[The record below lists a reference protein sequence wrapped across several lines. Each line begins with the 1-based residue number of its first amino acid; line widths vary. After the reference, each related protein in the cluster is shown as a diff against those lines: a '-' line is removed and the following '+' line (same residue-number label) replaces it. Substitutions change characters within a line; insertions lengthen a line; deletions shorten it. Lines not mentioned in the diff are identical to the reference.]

1 MKVFRFLLIL
11 SIVFGIFII
20 PIGCKKDPKPNP
32 EPSPDTTAIIISE
45 LTKVIDSETRNAI
58 SNLDT
63 TDFTFTFNN
72 STEVVSNLKVGDI
85 LVDSGSNLA
94 RYGYLRKVKKIDSSK
109 GEVVVTTEP
118 AGLTE
123 AILQGSIRFNS
134 GKLKT
139 SQIQRME
146 LADGVSLKTLK
157 NSDFTVFDMDYDMEF
172 GSGQNKLTVEGNT
185 SLSIEVFFNF
195 DWDYCILCAPPE
207 VEVTLFESGVALDQS
222 ASINVTS
229 QNGATLPATRIPIAT
244 YYFEPWTFAIGPI
257 PVVFIPKI
265 QLFVEVDG
273 SVTAEFSTGASES
286 FSGRLGTKY
295 TSDDGWGTIKEK
307 TFTYDYYPPN
317 LDLSAQVEANVGP
330 EVSLMLYGVAGP
342 FTNVTACSLLDAELH
357 TDSGNWDLDY
367 KVGVKAEVGVR
378 IDILIFEDS
387 TKIDFCLFEQSLM
400 HLENEPLEN
409 GVFFESP
416 VDGHWLA
423 MGSQVNLKAR
433 VTGATP
439 SAIEFYVDDNLITS
453 LSSEPWEYVWDT
465 QSTEYGEHSLI
476 ARDIINGEIVAS
488 DTITIS
494 LLDAKWEII
503 DLSSLNQNNET
514 INYDV
519 FFSSSNEGWMTGGTA
534 YGFDGYM
541 LHTTDGG
548 TNWEKISPTGV
559 DAPITL
565 QKIIFLNEGEI
576 LAKTMADKVITSNGW
591 NGLVYSTGS
600 DFAYTYEDFEVSD
613 FALTNNG
620 YIAATGNH
628 YNDEAYKIY
637 MAKAVSFNFEP
648 ASEVDIPYYYND
660 NPTKPKIYYR
670 NTKGIVY
677 NLKDQGNPLKQF
689 IMLNDGS
696 GWQSMTLNAT
706 GITRDDDIY
715 GAFFLD
721 EYKGW
726 MVGHESQGFAFVIK
740 TEDGGLNWEK
750 INVENAY
757 NFGSIWM
764 LGTEEGYATV
774 NAYDGGDLETNKLY
788 HTQDGGYTWEAE
800 GISQTILPMK
810 KVFFRGPYLGF
821 CVGQGAET
829 YRFTVGK

>member
-1 MKVFRFLLIL
+1 MRNLLLVLFAIGIL
-11 SIVFGIFII
+11 ISPFA
-20 PIGCKKDPKPNP
+20 CKKKDSQPDPDPN
-32 EPSPDTTAIIISE
+32 PDTTAIIVSE
-45 LTKVIDSETRNAI
+45 ITKVMDLETRNAI
-58 SNLDT
+58 SKIDT
-63 TDFTFTFNN
+63 SNYTFTFSS
-72 STEVVSNLKVGDI
+72 STDELSTLKVGDI

-109 GEVVVTTEP
+109 GETIVTTEP

-172 GSGQNKLTVEGNT
+172 GSGQNKLTVKGNT
-185 SLSIEVFFNF
+185 SLSIEVFFDF

-207 VEVTLFESGVALDQS
+207 VEVALFQSGVELDQS
-222 ASINVTS
+222 AAINVTS
-229 QNGATLPATRIPIAT
+229 LNGVSLPATKIPIAT
-244 YYFEPWTFAIGPI
+244 YYFEPWTFAIGPV

-286 FSGRLGTKY
+286 FTGRLGARY

-317 LDLSAQVEANVGP
+317 LDLSVNIDAGVGP
-330 EVSLMLYGVAGP
+330 EVSLLLYGVAGP
-342 FTNVTACSLLDAELH
+342 FTNVTACSILDAQLH
-357 TDSGNWDLDY
+357 SGTENWDLDY
-367 KVGVKAEVGVR
+367 KVGVKSEVGIRV
-378 IDILIFEDS
+378 DVFIFEDEWK
-387 TKIDFCLFEQSLM
+387 TDFCLFEQSLM
-400 HLENEPLEN
+400 HLENESMET
-409 GVFFESP
+409 GVYFESP
-416 VDGHWLA
+416 VDGNWLP
-423 MGSQVNLKAR
+423 MGSMVDLKAR

-439 SAIEFYVDDNLITS
+439 SAIEFFVDDNLITS
-453 LSSEPWEYVWDT
+453 LSGEPWEYIWDT
-465 QSTEYGEHSLI
+465 QLMEYGEHTLVVN
-476 ARDIINGEIVAS
+476 DIIAGDIVAS

-494 LLDAKWEII
+494 LLDAKWEIV

-519 FFSSSNEGWMTGGTA
+519 FFSSSDQGWMVGGTG

-576 LAKTMADKVITSNGW
+576 LAKTMSDKIITSNGW
-591 NGLVYSTGS
+591 DGLIYPTGS

-696 GWQSMTLNAT
+696 GWQSKTLNAT

-721 EYKGW
+721 EDKGW

-740 TEDGGLNWEK
+740 TEDGGHTWEK
-750 INVENAY
+750 INIEDAY

-764 LGTEEGYATV
+764 QNTEEGYATV
-774 NAYDGGDLETNKLY
+774 NVINTGDANYKLY

-800 GISQTILPMK
+800 EISQTILAMK
-810 KVFFRGPYLGF
+810 KVFFRGPYLGYA
-821 CVGQGAET
+821 VGQGAEA